1 MNTTADS
8 PVETLWRSSVGESN
22 AHLLRVAHPDLF
34 GAIAELDA
42 FGHRTMTRLGN
53 LGPIRGL
60 DGIISTLM
68 VRRAVTHFVGFRHL
82 CESSAVESA
91 KLSSRALFE
100 THLALRYL
108 LFGGRPHVAIA
119 TRSSVRL
126 REIRARYFYVAGE
139 RGHVYNR
146 QAILD
151 GRFGGSAPTRRER
164 RRLEKEVAFEVDR
177 LDRDYPTQ
185 SKRFGRFRC
194 DGSRSKRR
202 YFDSQ
207 QWYSF
212 GFSRRSVPT
221 VRALAKRLGL
231 VGQYEFLYSAF
242 SGLMHPTGVSHDGI
256 IVDDSSGQRLEV
268 LSPYLAD
275 AFPFLAYWTSA
286 WQLLGLQWVSRVY
299 IPGAEEDSKAM
310 FQKTW
315 PALRA
320 AKTGL
325 PTGLL

>member
-1 MNTTADS
+1 MKPAVDS
-8 PVETLWRSSVGESN
+8 PVKALWRSPVGESN
-22 AHLLRVAHPDLF
+22 AHLIRAAHTDLF
-34 GAIAELDA
+34 AAIAELDA

-53 LGPIRGL
+53 LGPIQGL
-60 DGIISTLM
+60 DGIVSTLM
-68 VRRAVTHFVGFRHL
+68 VRRVVTHFVGFRHL

-108 LFGGRPHVAIA
+108 LFGGRPRVAMS
-119 TRSSVRL
+119 TRSSARS
-126 REIRARYFYVAGE
+126 REVRARYFYVSGE
-139 RGHVYNR
+139 RAHVYNR

-164 RRLEKEVAFEVDR
+164 RRLNNEVAFEIDR
-177 LDRDYPTQ
+177 LGRDYPTQ

-194 DGSRSKRR
+194 DGLRSKRR

-207 QWYSF
+207 RWYSF
-212 GFSRRSVPT
+212 GFPRRSIST

-242 SGLMHPTGVSHDGI
+242 SGLMHPSGVSHDGI
-256 IVDDSSGQRLEV
+256 IVDASSGQRLEV

-299 IPGAEEDSKAM
+299 IPDAEEDSKAM
-310 FQKTW
+310 FQRTW